1 MWVFARP
8 SALVVFISKSKN
20 AFEVCASRQRCFYSN
35 NVNGGGINCEM
46 ELTPIEKG
54 GVEAKRNRRQPLY
67 SELSANSRKI
77 FQKIFGVFV
86 RAPTRHLLTPTDPTP
101 TLHLPQVSLPSASPS
116 IAVPYTLD
124 SGCSPDS

>member
-1 MWVFARP
+1 MCVCMLTHWITLLYSRP
-8 SALVVFISKSKN
+8 LPRGSKCFNMSKN

-77 FQKIFGVFV
+77 FQKNI
-86 RAPTRHLLTPTDPTP
+86 
-101 TLHLPQVSLPSASPS
+101 
-116 IAVPYTLD
+116 
-124 SGCSPDS
+124 